1 MARQEINFTKAA
13 IDNLQAPAAGG
24 RLEVYDTKTAHLR
37 VRVSHTGR
45 KVFEVYRWHQGRP
58 TRIKIGVWPDL
69 SIEQVRKEAEK
80 LNAGIAKGENP
91 AEQKRTIRE
100 EMTLNELFAIWM
112 DRFAK
117 PHRRTWLDDQRR
129 FDNYMAAPMGKKK
142 LSWFTPDRIRSWHQ
156 RLTTQPKQRGQDGA
170 TIATGTANRALAL
183 LKTVFNQA
191 APDRP
196 NPCRNVRAFR
206 EVSRERFLAPDEL
219 RALYTALASPET
231 PDDFRDYIL
240 LSLYTG
246 ARRNNILSMRW
257 CDINLETQVWTIPA
271 DQSKNGAIMRV
282 PLTAPAIEILE
293 RRHKQASSM
302 FVFAGTGKAGHYM
315 EPKRAWGTLLKRAGI
330 ADCRLH
336 DLRRTA
342 GSVMAAQGTS
352 IHIIGKALGHQNPAS
367 TQVYARLSIDP
378 VREALEAAS
387 KAMLEAAAAP
397 PKVIPFR
404 KTGSE

>member
-1 MARQEINFTKAA
+1 MAQEKVNFTKAVITA
-13 IDNLQAPAAGG
+13 MVAPETGRIYLHDAKEAG
-24 RLEVYDTKTAHLR
+24 LVLMITA
-37 VRVSHTGR
+37 TGR
-45 KVFEVYRWHQGRP
+45 KTFQLYKKHKGRP
-58 TRIKIGVWPDL
+58 VRVTLGTWPE
-69 SIEQVRKEAEK
+69 ITVEQARKKCREAKVE
-80 LNAGIAKGENP
+80 LAEGRNP
-91 AEQKRTIRE
+91 NEAARTIRE
-100 EMTLNELFAIWM
+100 EMALNELFAIWM

-129 FDNYMAAPMGKKK
+129 YDNYMAEPMGKKK

>member
-1 MARQEINFTKAA
+1 MAQEKVNLTKAV
-13 IDNLQAPAAGG
+13 INSEVAPETGRTYLHDAKEAGLVLMITAAG
-24 RLEVYDTKTAHLR
+24 RKTFQVYKKYQGHP
-37 VRVSHTGR
+37 VRVTLGTWPEITVEQARKKCREAKVELAEGR
-45 KVFEVYRWHQGRP
+45 NP
-58 TRIKIGVWPDL
+58 N
-69 SIEQVRKEAEK
+69 EA
-80 LNAGIAKGENP
+80 A
-91 AEQKRTIRE
+91 RTIRE
-100 EMTLNELFAIWM
+100 EMTLNELFTIWM

-129 FDNYMAAPMGKKK
+129 YDNYMAEPMGRKK

-156 RLTTQPKQRGQDGA
+156 RLTTQPKQRGQEGK
-170 TIATGTANRALAL
+170 TISTGTANRALAL

-293 RRHKQASSM
+293 RRHRQTSSM

-397 PKVIPFR
+397 PKVVKMR
-404 KTGSE
+404 KVGNE

>member
-1 MARQEINFTKAA
+1 MAQEKVNFTKAV
-13 IDNLQAPAAGG
+13 INSEVAPETGRTYLHDAKEAGLVLMITAAG
-24 RLEVYDTKTAHLR
+24 RKTFQLY
-37 VRVSHTGR
+37 
-45 KVFEVYRWHQGRP
+45 KKHQGRP
-58 TRIKIGVWPDL
+58 VRVTLGTWPE
-69 SIEQVRKEAEK
+69 ITVEQARKKCREAKVE
-80 LNAGIAKGENP
+80 LAEGRNP
-91 AEQKRTIRE
+91 NEAARTIRE

-129 FDNYMAAPMGKKK
+129 YDNYMAEPMGRKK